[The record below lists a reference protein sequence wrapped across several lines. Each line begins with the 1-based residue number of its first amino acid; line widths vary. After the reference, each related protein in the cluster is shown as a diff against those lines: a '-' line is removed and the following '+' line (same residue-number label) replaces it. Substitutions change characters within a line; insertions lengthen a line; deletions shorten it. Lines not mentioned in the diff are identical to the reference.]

1 MPFAPVN
8 GIELY
13 YEVHGSGPAVVFA
26 HGSGVNGIWVLDWET
41 GEKERMLFPPPPKG
55 VRPLAYGIHMLLIR
69 HYSCSLWFND
79 SPAMVPQLSKKIQ
92 PGLKIP
98 GRVGNQ
104 AGPVQVET

>member
-41 GEKERMLFPPPPKG
+41 GEKERMLFPPP
-55 VRPLAYGIHMLLIR
+55 L
-69 HYSCSLWFND
+69 
-79 SPAMVPQLSKKIQ
+79 PAWQ
-92 PGLKIP
+92 
-98 GRVGNQ
+98 RNADGNQ
-104 AGPVQVET
+104 GAPMHGLEVLPDRSKVKILVSFFGRETPVELDFLQVERI